1 MADLIEILPNFDLQ
15 PWRHLTYS
23 LEKKNILTAE
33 LVSLDP
39 IEIARKCP
47 LPLKEVRRMAAA
59 VTEALRADAGYRC
72 MPPPPRPQDKG
83 DSEEP
88 PRKRVRLEDPKPSI
102 KDLQYVK
109 TLDARIDEALGGG
122 FPAGSI
128 CEIVG
133 ESAVGKTQFVLTLL
147 LTAQLPAPRGLGRS
161 AIYLSTEDP
170 LNTRRLQQILRSHPQ
185 ILELPPEDQPS
196 LDHVLGIEV
205 HNVEMQEHMIT
216 FQLPEAIRRYNAGLV
231 VIDSIAANFRIEF
244 QGASRKVLTERAVAL
259 TKLGKALRKIAHE
272 QNVAIVCTNQ
282 VSDRFD
288 DDKTRLDKV
297 RLLSSQSQGSS
308 QATQRYGGGTSTP
321 TQTQQNANSAAR
333 MQPPSVGRAPS
344 AQGLRPPPSTHQAH
358 KDEVMSLDYQQRFFT
373 GWGDDARA
381 SPFDQM
387 KTPALGL
394 TWANQ
399 LDARIVLKIS
409 NTHDRS
415 KGEHGNESYLW
426 STVKRRRHMKVVFA
440 PWAAPSMDE
449 GVEYELEM
457 QGPVSIEP
465 VGKKRRLED
474 QEFDGD
480 FDLDEERH
488 EDDEHAELLDPKYWE
503 GIEDEEFP

>member
-1 MADLIEILPNFDLQ
+1 M
-15 PWRHLTYS
+15 
-23 LEKKNILTAE
+23 
-33 LVSLDP
+33 
-39 IEIARKCP
+39 
-47 LPLKEVRRMAAA
+47 
-59 VTEALRADAGYRC
+59 
-72 MPPPPRPQDKG
+72 
-83 DSEEP
+83 
-88 PRKRVRLEDPKPSI
+88 
-102 KDLQYVK
+102 
-109 TLDARIDEALGGG
+109 
-122 FPAGSI
+122 
-128 CEIVG
+128 
-133 ESAVGKTQFVLTLL
+133 
-147 LTAQLPAPRGLGRS
+147 
-161 AIYLSTEDP
+161 
-170 LNTRRLQQILRSHPQ
+170 
-185 ILELPPEDQPS
+185 
-196 LDHVLGIEV
+196 LGIEV